1 MNKILNRYL
10 IKGFLKII
18 FNTILSFI
26 ALGVLLNLFEELEFF
41 KNINVSLTLPFTLS
55 LSFVPSLIIELLPF
69 IIFIASMVYFL
80 SIRNN
85 TDLISIKTFGYS
97 NLRIVI
103 ILACT
108 AFIFGSLVIFA
119 VNPLTAGLVKYYEEK
134 KAQYSRD
141 VDHLISINK
150 NGVWIK
156 ERDSNNLKII
166 TAEKL
171 EDKYLK
177 NISIYIISDEN
188 EIIKRIESNSA
199 DITKNPWILEKATVY
214 NFKETN
220 DVLKNVIYKFYTENS
235 LEKINSLYKNLNT
248 ISFLSLIT
256 DYNILNKKGY
266 TKKILN
272 EQINRF
278 IALPIFLF
286 LMVVLASIFTIGSF
300 KKKQNIY
307 FILIS
312 IITCVIIYYFK
323 DLSLALGQT
332 EKISLTLSVWMPIFV
347 VILFCSIGVIQINE
361 K

>member
-41 KNINVSLTLPFTLS
+41 KNINVSLTLPFALS

-156 ERDSNNLKII
+156 ERDNNNLKII

-177 NISIYIISDEN
+177 NISIYIISNEN
-188 EIIKRIESNSA
+188 KIIKRIESNSA
-199 DITKNPWILEKATVY
+199 DITKNPWILKEATVY

-266 TKKILN
+266 TKKVLN